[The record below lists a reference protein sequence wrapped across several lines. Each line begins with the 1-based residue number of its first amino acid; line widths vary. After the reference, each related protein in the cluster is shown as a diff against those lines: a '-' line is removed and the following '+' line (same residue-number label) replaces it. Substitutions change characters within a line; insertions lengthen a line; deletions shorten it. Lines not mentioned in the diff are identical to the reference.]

1 LQIFNTFGRIKQLK
15 DKLTMNTSGKSKINR
30 QAPEP
35 TLKRLPGYLYF
46 LEKVKQ
52 RGVINISAPV
62 IGKNLSCDPTQ
73 VVKDL
78 AVTGIKGKPRVGYNT
93 YELIH
98 ALESYL
104 GFNRVNEAFLL
115 GAGNLGSALM
125 AYQEHQSLGLKI
137 IAAFDV
143 DTKKVGTHVGGIHV
157 LEYNKLF
164 SLSDRLGVKIAILTT
179 PEHVAQDVAEDLVN
193 CGIKA
198 IWNFTSANISLPEN
212 IVVQNTSMSSY
223 AAVLLRRLN
232 DAEHHHKT

>member
-1 LQIFNTFGRIKQLK
+1 MKER
-15 DKLTMNTSGKSKINR
+15 GKYKTKN

-35 TLKRLPGYLYF
+35 TLKRLPGYLYY
-46 LEKVKQ
+46 LEQVKEE
-52 RGVINISAPV
+52 GIINISAPT
-62 IGKNLSCDPTQ
+62 IGKELDLDPTQ

-78 AVTGIKGKPRVGYNT
+78 AVTGVKGRPRVGYNT

-98 ALESYL
+98 ALEEFL
-104 GFNRVNEAFLL
+104 GFNKVNEAFLV

-137 IAAFDV
+137 LAAFDV
-143 DTKKVGTHVGGIHV
+143 DPNKIGQTIGGIHV

-164 SLSDRLGVKIAILTT
+164 HLSGRLNVKIGILTT
-179 PEHVAQDVAEDLVN
+179 PNHVAQEVAEDLVN

-198 IWNFTSANISLPEN
+198 IWNFTSAKLSLSEK
-212 IVVQNTSMSSY
+212 IIVQNTSMSSY

-232 DAEHHHKT
+232 DANL

>member
-1 LQIFNTFGRIKQLK
+1 
-15 DKLTMNTSGKSKINR
+15 MNETRKYKTKS

-46 LEKVKQ
+46 LEQVKEE
-52 RGVINISAPV
+52 GVINISAPT
-62 IGKNLSCDPTQ
+62 IGKELDLDPTQ

-98 ALESYL
+98 ALEDFL
-104 GFNRVNEAFLL
+104 GFNKVNEAFLV

-137 IAAFDV
+137 LAAFDV
-143 DTKKVGTHVGGIHV
+143 DETKIGKTIGGIHI

-164 SLSDRLGVKIAILTT
+164 HLSGRLNVKIGILTT
-179 PEHVAQDVAEDLVN
+179 PNHVAQEVAEDLVN

-198 IWNFTSANISLPEN
+198 IWNFTSAKLSLPKEI
-212 IVVQNTSMSSY
+212 IVQSTSMSSY

-232 DAEHHHKT
+232 DANL

>member
-1 LQIFNTFGRIKQLK
+1 
-15 DKLTMNTSGKSKINR
+15 MSESGKYKTKR
-30 QAPEP
+30 QTPEP

-46 LEKVKQ
+46 LEQLKME
-52 RGVINISAPV
+52 GVLNISAPA
-62 IGKNLSCDPTQ
+62 IGKALDLDPTQ

-78 AVTGIKGKPRVGYNT
+78 AVTGVKGKPRVGYNT

-98 ALESYL
+98 ALEDFL
-104 GFNRVNEAFLL
+104 GFNKINEAFLV

-137 IAAFDV
+137 LAAFDV
-143 DTKKVGTHVGGIHV
+143 DEAKIGQTIGGIHI

-164 SLSDRLGVKIAILTT
+164 HLSGRLNVKIGILTT
-179 PEHVAQDVAEDLVN
+179 PNHVAQEVAEDLVD

-198 IWNFTSANISLPEN
+198 IWNFTSAKLNLPGK
-212 IVVQNTSMSSY
+212 IIIQSTSMSSY

-232 DAEHHHKT
+232 DADL